1 MKKIAFIPAR
11 YAASRFPA
19 KLMQPLADKT
29 VILYTYENILNMN
42 LFDEI
47 IVVTDSDIIF
57 NEISQHGGKAIMS
70 KKNHESGSDR
80 IAEAATEI
88 DVDIIVNIQGDEP
101 FVQKQSLQ
109 NLLDVF
115 EKDKEKKV
123 QVASLMHEIKIE
135 ESIQNTNNV
144 KVVVDKNLNA
154 LYFSRSAIPFNRG
167 NENLVTYYKHI
178 GIYAYRKQ
186 ALIHFTEWQQTPL
199 EQAEKLEQL
208 RYLENGINIKMVLT
222 KETSIGIDTP
232 GDLEEANKFLQMK

>member
-1 MKKIAFIPAR
+1 MI
-11 YAASRFPA
+11 
-19 KLMQPLADKT
+19 
-29 VILYTYENILNMN
+29 
-42 LFDEI
+42 
-47 IVVTDSDIIF
+47 
-57 NEISQHGGKAIMS
+57 
-70 KKNHESGSDR
+70 
-80 IAEAATEI
+80 
-88 DVDIIVNIQGDEP
+88 
-101 FVQKQSLQ
+101 
-109 NLLDVF
+109 DVF

-135 ESIQNTNNV
+135 ETIQNTNNV

-186 ALIHFTEWQQTPL
+186 ALLNFTEWQQTPL

-232 GDLEEANKFLQMK
+232 EDLEEANKFLQSK